1 MTRRRPAAIRI
12 GYPVPMRVSHFALLA
27 LAACTPR
34 GTQPPAPVP
43 SVDTTNDA
51 KCADPR
57 PGATHECVQD
67 CGPPV
72 AQEGD
77 PEPGWVWLSAED
89 AANRK
94 KFGCPICLPEDTRI
108 DTPDGE
114 RWITELA
121 VGDPIWTLDGDG
133 NRVRATVI
141 YVGSTP
147 IVAGHTIMR
156 ITLADG
162 RVVRASAGH
171 PDAEGAQI
179 GGLVTGMP
187 MSGSTIVEVERI
199 PYDGARTHDVLPS
212 GASGV
217 YWADGVAVQSS
228 FAGRR

>member
-1 MTRRRPAAIRI
+1 VLHIVAPRGSLAI
-12 GYPVPMRVSHFALLA
+12 MRVTCFALLA
-27 LAACTPR
+27 LSGCVPR
-34 GTQPPAPVP
+34 GTQPAPAPP
-43 SVDTTNDA
+43 SSVDTTNDA

-57 PGATHECVQD
+57 PGPTHECVQE

-72 AQEGD
+72 SKEGD
-77 PEPGWVWLSAED
+77 PEPGWQWLSAED
-89 AANRK
+89 AASRE
-94 KFGCPICLPEDTRI
+94 KFGCPICMPEDTRI
-108 DTPDGE
+108 DTPDGP

-133 NRVRATVI
+133 HRVAAEVV

-147 IVAGHTIMR
+147 VVAGHTIVR

-171 PDAEGAQI
+171 PDARGAQL
-179 GGLVTGMP
+179 GTLWVGAG

-228 FAGRR
+228 FAKRR